1 MMYRSVRQRIFLL
14 LVILTLACSTMA
26 VVAIT
31 LLYRTAFDEE
41 RARLTEITQTQARLM
56 EAVARFDSQFSAQDH
71 PEGAQGA
78 TLSQI
83 VEAHKYNTGFGQT
96 GEITLG
102 RREGDQIVWI
112 LPHRHLDLD
121 HPQPIPFT
129 GHLAE
134 PMRLALSGKSGTIV
148 GLDYRGVTVLAA
160 YEPVQTLDLGLV
172 SKIDLQEI
180 RQPYIQAAI
189 ITVLVGLGIITLSG
203 VLLFRISH
211 PIVKQLEAS
220 EAHTRA
226 IIAHAADGI
235 ITADESGTI
244 ETFNPTAERIFWYSA
259 IEVIGKNLS
268 ILMPPPDNEHHQAHL
283 ARYLQTGESHILG
296 IRREVMAQRR
306 DKTTFPLSLA
316 VTEAQLSGRRVFIAL
331 VRDLTEEKIMN
342 RRLSAQYAIVQT
354 LAESKGISQ
363 ASQDVLRTVCQTLGW
378 QMGALWELSLETM
391 ELQCLEIW
399 CDSPGQFDEF
409 ISITQQTT
417 LGKNH
422 GLPGRVWESGQ
433 AAWITDVVRDQNFPR
448 ASAAAKEHLHAAFAL
463 PIFLGGSVYGVMEF
477 FSYHIQEP
485 DTALLHQMHAVGN
498 QFGQFVERLQA
509 QEAIANLA
517 KFPEEN
523 PYPVIR
529 LSRNGKVLYKNQPGQ
544 SLLTDLEQ
552 PINQASQ
559 KQWQEAIDE
568 AFRLEGVRRQE
579 ITCQN
584 RIFLVTFSVKIG
596 ADYMNVY
603 AQEITEQRKAEEALR
618 HREEYFR
625 QTQKLE
631 AIGTLAGG
639 IAHDFNNILTPLIG
653 FTEMAT
659 KKAQEGKSV
668 IANLQEVLKA
678 SYRAKDL
685 VQQILTFSRQRET
698 GKQPI
703 LLQPI
708 VEEAFKLLRA
718 SFPTTI
724 TLHMELSSTAGPVL
738 ANATQIH
745 QVIMNLATNAEFAMR
760 GKAGTL
766 KVTLQEFHLDDTI
779 TNHLPGLPQGDYV
792 RLTMTDSGKG
802 IPSELQNRIFD
813 PFFTTKHVG
822 EGSGM
827 GLAVTHGIVTDHGG
841 AIEVQSQ
848 PGQGT
853 TFILYFP
860 RTAECLQEPA
870 SLPLLSSHGR
880 GTVLFIDDEPAI
892 VAAGQAMLSEL
903 GYDVWPFTDSRE
915 ALEVFRTHAQDIDVV
930 VSDQTMPAST
940 GEVLAKHMLEIR
952 PSIPIILCTG
962 FSHTMNEEKA
972 LAMGIRVFLRKPYRI
987 QDLAEAIQCALPQ
1000 PR

>member
-1 MMYRSVRQRIFLL
+1 
-14 LVILTLACSTMA
+14 
-26 VVAIT
+26 
-31 LLYRTAFDEE
+31 
-41 RARLTEITQTQARLM
+41 
-56 EAVARFDSQFSAQDH
+56 
-71 PEGAQGA
+71 
-78 TLSQI
+78 
-83 VEAHKYNTGFGQT
+83 
-96 GEITLG
+96 
-102 RREGDQIVWI
+102 
-112 LPHRHLDLD
+112 
-121 HPQPIPFT
+121 
-129 GHLAE
+129 
-134 PMRLALSGKSGTIV
+134 
-148 GLDYRGVTVLAA
+148 
-160 YEPVQTLDLGLV
+160 
-172 SKIDLQEI
+172 
-180 RQPYIQAAI
+180 
-189 ITVLVGLGIITLSG
+189 
-203 VLLFRISH
+203 
-211 PIVKQLEAS
+211 
-220 EAHTRA
+220 
-226 IIAHAADGI
+226 
-235 ITADESGTI
+235 
-244 ETFNPTAERIFWYSA
+244 
-259 IEVIGKNLS
+259 
-268 ILMPPPDNEHHQAHL
+268 
-283 ARYLQTGESHILG
+283 
-296 IRREVMAQRR
+296 
-306 DKTTFPLSLA
+306 
-316 VTEAQLSGRRVFIAL
+316 
-331 VRDLTEEKIMN
+331 
-342 RRLSAQYAIVQT
+342 
-354 LAESKGISQ
+354 
-363 ASQDVLRTVCQTLGW
+363 
-378 QMGALWELSLETM
+378 
-391 ELQCLEIW
+391 
-399 CDSPGQFDEF
+399 
-409 ISITQQTT
+409 
-417 LGKNH
+417 
-422 GLPGRVWESGQ
+422 
-433 AAWITDVVRDQNFPR
+433 
-448 ASAAAKEHLHAAFAL
+448 AKEHLHAAFAL

-724 TLHMELSSTAGPVL
+724 TLHMELSSAAGPVL

-813 PFFTTKHVG
+813 P
-822 EGSGM
+822 
-827 GLAVTHGIVTDHGG
+827 
-841 AIEVQSQ
+841 
-848 PGQGT
+848 
-853 TFILYFP
+853 
-860 RTAECLQEPA
+860 
-870 SLPLLSSHGR
+870 
-880 GTVLFIDDEPAI
+880 
-892 VAAGQAMLSEL
+892 
-903 GYDVWPFTDSRE
+903 
-915 ALEVFRTHAQDIDVV
+915 
-930 VSDQTMPAST
+930 
-940 GEVLAKHMLEIR
+940 
-952 PSIPIILCTG
+952 
-962 FSHTMNEEKA
+962 
-972 LAMGIRVFLRKPYRI
+972 
-987 QDLAEAIQCALPQ
+987 
-1000 PR
+1000 